1 MSGEVGLL
9 VLIEWKR
16 AARLAGFLRLALGP
30 RLLARVPGLVF
41 VKSLGTGRGGG
52 FGLAPSFSHHGLFL
66 SFVDEAAADA
76 FLTSPKLAAYERRA
90 VSFFTVKLRA
100 FSARGRWAGRE
111 PFAISAAPPKG
122 PVAALTRGSVRPS
135 RAMRFWRHAPPSH
148 RAVEDAP
155 GCLLTAGLG
164 EAPLFRQATFSIW
177 TDVAAMNA
185 YARSGPHLEAI
196 KAAKDEEHF
205 SESLFARFVP
215 YDARGSWIGRS
226 LELPELA
233 A

>member
-1 MSGEVGLL
+1 
-9 VLIEWKR
+9 
-16 AARLAGFLRLALGP
+16 
-30 RLLARVPGLVF
+30 
-41 VKSLGTGRGGG
+41 
-52 FGLAPSFSHHGLFL
+52 
-66 SFVDEAAADA
+66 
-76 FLTSPKLAAYERRA
+76 
-90 VSFFTVKLRA
+90 
-100 FSARGRWAGRE
+100 
-111 PFAISAAPPKG
+111 
-122 PVAALTRGSVRPS
+122 
-135 RAMRFWRHAPPSH
+135 MRFWRHAPPSH

>member
-16 AARLAGFLRLALGP
+16 RARVEGFLRLAFGP
-30 RLLARVPGLVF
+30 RLLASTPGLVF

-52 FGLAPSFSHHGLFL
+52 FGLLPSFSHHGLFL
-66 SFVDEAAADA
+66 SFTDEASADA
-76 FLTSPKLAAYERRA
+76 FLDSPRLAGYARRA
-90 VSFFTVKLRA
+90 ASLFSVKLRA

-111 PFAISAAPPKG
+111 PFAITAAPPHG

-135 RAMRFWRHAPPSH
+135 RAVRFWRHAPPSH

-164 EAPLFRQATFSIW
+164 EAPLLRQATFSIW
-177 TDVAAMNA
+177 SDIGAMNA

-215 YDARGSWIGRS
+215 YDARGLWTGRS
-226 LELPELA
+226 LDLPRVPA
-233 A
+233 